1 MIGFIMLCSKVYEL
15 CYVQIQ
21 RKDLIQP
28 NIGNQ
33 NSHCKLT
40 AYLLQHHCKRV
51 AVALQSSCSTT
62 ANLFAVTLQL
72 VCSTTAKSMHHLCS
86 GKSLIVRYG
95 SSSSSCLLQSFHILS
110 SSLFVLSFD
119 RWQYNLSFP
128 ARFISWN
135 FHIFVSISML
145 HKCVREECIRQ

>member
-1 MIGFIMLCSKVYEL
+1 MSDYPMLISNKLHSFRNFSLQSSANLLQC
-15 CYVQIQ
+15 
-21 RKDLIQP
+21 
-28 NIGNQ
+28 
-33 NSHCKLT
+33 HCKAVT
-40 AYLLQHHCKRV
+40 
-51 AVALQSSCSTT
+51 VALQSSCSTT

>member
-1 MIGFIMLCSKVYEL
+1 
-15 CYVQIQ
+15 
-21 RKDLIQP
+21 
-28 NIGNQ
+28 
-33 NSHCKLT
+33 
-40 AYLLQHHCKRV
+40 
-51 AVALQSSCSTT
+51 
-62 ANLFAVTLQL
+62 
-72 VCSTTAKSMHHLCS
+72 MHHLCS

>member
-1 MIGFIMLCSKVYEL
+1 MHKKPESV
-15 CYVQIQ
+15 Q
-21 RKDLIQP
+21 RKGKNGKKYTDHPL
-28 NIGNQ
+28 Q
-33 NSHCKLT
+33 NYCN
-40 AYLLQHHCKRV
+40 ACAVPLQY
-51 AVALQSSCSTT
+51 SCSIT
-62 ANLFAVTLQL
+62 ANIYAVTLHPI
-72 VCSTTAKSMHHLCS
+72 CSTTAKSMHHLCS